1 MRITFSCKAP
11 RRLLATSEQRA
22 VMVQEKATTS
32 EMVSPKYNIVRL
44 IKISPPFGGDKKS
57 FYLT

>member
-1 MRITFSCKAP
+1 MTFSCKAP

-32 EMVSPKYNIVRL
+32 DMVSPKYNIVL
-44 IKISPPFGGDKKS
+44 VDKK
-57 FYLT
+57 YPRRIWRG